1 MALPSIAATT
11 AFGGKRGS
19 FAIAPTDGSSDRERV
34 ESSGVDSE
42 AFHRGV
48 ASVRPQRVHALR
60 KGKDSFLT
68 KKKEER
74 ETRD

>member
-1 MALPSIAATT
+1 MALPSIA